1 MCATLTAVQLAK
13 LKEETRET
21 EGRREQSLQ
30 QLKEWISKH
39 PFVSNTDLGE
49 FKSAKFYGN
58 LRGKNSF
65 R

>member
-39 PFVSNTDLGE
+39 PFVSNTNLGE
-49 FKSAKFYGN
+49 FESAKI
-58 LRGKNSF
+58 
-65 R
+65 